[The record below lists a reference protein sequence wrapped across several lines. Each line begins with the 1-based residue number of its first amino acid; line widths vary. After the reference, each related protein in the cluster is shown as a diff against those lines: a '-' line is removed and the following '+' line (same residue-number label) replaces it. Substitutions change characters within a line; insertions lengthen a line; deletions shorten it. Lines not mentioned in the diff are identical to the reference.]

1 MTPQRFLFLPFL
13 ILLNSYCYS
22 QILNDSTICLNPTQ
36 VKIINLAFNE
46 LQKMNELNDTKDTLL
61 TLKEKR
67 IEILNFQL
75 DTRSNQLIEVNV
87 DHMRL
92 EKVNKRLKFQLL
104 CWKITTI
111 VGIIT
116 TILIFK

>member
-1 MTPQRFLFLPFL
+1 MTRLKLL
-13 ILLNSYCYS
+13 YTLSMILLSSICYAQTLS
-22 QILNDSTICLNPTQ
+22 DSSICLNSKQ
-36 VKIINLAFNE
+36 AKIINLAFNE
-46 LQKMNELNDTKDTLL
+46 LQKMNELNDAKDTLL

-67 IEILNFQL
+67 IEILKFQL
-75 DTRSNQLIEVNV
+75 DTRSNQLIEVNI

-92 EKVNKRLKFQLL
+92 EKANKRLKFELL
-104 CWKITTI
+104 CWKITAL